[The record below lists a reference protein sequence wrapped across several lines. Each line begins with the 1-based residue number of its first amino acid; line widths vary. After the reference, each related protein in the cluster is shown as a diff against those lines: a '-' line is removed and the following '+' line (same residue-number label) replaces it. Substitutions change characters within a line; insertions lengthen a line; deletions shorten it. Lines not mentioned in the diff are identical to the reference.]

1 MPPSSNRCFHAQVA
15 ELLAHSA
22 RRGRPAQA
30 YEEHI
35 RNVTAG
41 ALHRA
46 RAMLRH
52 YKPVSPRKPTL
63 RELLEIVGDASSFHD
78 FGKLDPGFQE
88 TLRHNRR
95 SPNHIRHED
104 AGVVKL
110 AEHGAMEAAGLVS
123 AHHRG
128 LVRYEFARERPRLA
142 QAPTRNLSLTPFRID
157 DTATQE
163 ATRTRMAD
171 YLRDHESLLGSKR
184 SNDDDG
190 LSRCG
195 GLARRLLLSCLV
207 DSDHSD
213 TARHYGNELDRERI
227 APRWTERL
235 VALDKHVAELR
246 KRSSG
251 PKTTAT
257 KLRQEI
263 RDELYKKCRDAE
275 TIHRLR
281 SCDAVVGSGKTTAVM
296 AHLLKVAA
304 DRKLRHIIVVLP
316 YTNIIRQSVEAYRKA
331 LCLEGEDPALVVAE
345 HHHQAEFKDM
355 DLRHL
360 TALWRAPIIVTTA
373 VQFFETL
380 AARHTGKLR
389 KLHELPGSAVFL
401 DEAHAALPAELWPQC
416 WNWLMEWMSDWNGH
430 LVLGSGSLAE
440 FWRMSEFRSIMEG
453 SVDREPRHTEPD
465 VRPLSDSLREKTAS
479 AEHLRIRFETRSEAL
494 SGDELVKWVEE
505 SSGPRLVIVNTV
517 QSAAVL
523 AKLMED
529 SGRQDVLHLS
539 TALAPVHRAIVIER
553 IKALLRYRSDWTLVA
568 TSMVEAGLDFSFATG
583 FRQRSSTASLIQTS
597 GRVNRGAERGDGS
610 VVWDFEFADTST
622 FPDNRS
628 LEASKRALGELFAAG
643 LVAPEAPA
651 DLGRICFDAMKME
664 FKTGTQI
671 KALEPV
677 QAEKDF
683 DYPKVAELCRVIQSD
698 TRTVLI
704 DRELAAKVRL
714 GIPVPSSEIVRHS
727 VQVYPHKI
735 VNLGF
740 EPVISGN
747 EELFVLPESWA
758 YDPECYGYMAEWL
771 VLQDARIA
779 GGYFI

>member
-1 MPPSSNRCFHAQVA
+1 MV
-15 ELLAHSA
+15 EMLAHSA

-52 YKPVSPRKPTL
+52 YVPAGQGKPTL
-63 RELLEIVGDASSFHD
+63 RELLTIIGDASSFHD

-88 TLRHNRR
+88 TLRYNRYSR
-95 SPNHIRHED
+95 NHIRHED
-104 AGVVKL
+104 AGAVKL
-110 AEHGAMEAAGLVS
+110 AMHGAMEAAGLIS
-123 AHHRG
+123 AHHQG
-128 LVRYEFARERPRLA
+128 LVRYEFERERPRLGQTPA
-142 QAPTRNLSLTPFRID
+142 QKLSLTPFRID
-157 DTATQE
+157 DDATQD
-163 ATRTRMAD
+163 ATRLRMPD
-171 YLRDHESLLGSKR
+171 YVRNHESLLGSKR
-184 SNDDDG
+184 SKDGDG

-207 DSDHSD
+207 DADHSD
-213 TARHYGNELDRERI
+213 TARHYGNELDQERI
-227 APRWTERL
+227 APRWAERL
-235 VALDKHVAELR
+235 TVLDKHVAELR

-251 PKTTAT
+251 PNTTAT

-263 RDELYKKCRDAE
+263 RDELYEKCRDAE

-296 AHLLKVAA
+296 AHLLRVAA

-316 YTNIIRQSVEAYRKA
+316 YTNIIRQSVEVYRKA
-331 LCLEGEDPALVVAE
+331 LCLEGEDPAQVVAE

-355 DLRHL
+355 DLRQL

-416 WNWLMEWMSDWNGH
+416 WNWLMEWTSDWNGH

-440 FWRMSEFRSIMEG
+440 FWRMSEFRSITEG
-453 SVDREPRHTEPD
+453 SVDKEPRRPEPD
-465 VRPLSDSLREKTAS
+465 IRALSDSLREKTAS
-479 AEHLRIRFETRSEAL
+479 AEHLRIRFKTRSEAL
-494 SGDELVKWVEE
+494 SGDELVQWVEE
-505 SSGPRLVIVNTV
+505 SPGPRLVIVNTV

-523 AKLMED
+523 AKHMKG

-583 FRQRSSTASLIQTS
+583 FRQRCSAASLIQTG
-597 GRVNRGAERGDGS
+597 GRINRGAERGDGCI
-610 VVWDFEFADTST
+610 VWDFEFSDTST
-622 FPDNRS
+622 FPDNRA
-628 LEASKRALGELFAAG
+628 LEISKRALGELFAAG
-643 LVAPEAPA
+643 MIAAETPT
-651 DLGRICFDAMKME
+651 DLAHICLNAMKME

-677 QAEKDF
+677 MSEKDMN
-683 DYPKVAELCRVIQSD
+683 YPRVAELCRVIQSD
-698 TRTVLI
+698 TRTVLV
-704 DRELAAKVRL
+704 DRDLAAKVRL
-714 GIPVPSSEIVRHS
+714 GIPVPPSEIVRYS

-735 VNLGF
+735 ANLGF

-758 YDPECYGYMAEWL
+758 YDPGCYGYMAEWL
-771 VLQDARIA
+771 ALQDARIA

>member
-1 MPPSSNRCFHAQVA
+1 
-15 ELLAHSA
+15 
-22 RRGRPAQA
+22 
-30 YEEHI
+30 
-35 RNVTAG
+35 
-41 ALHRA
+41 
-46 RAMLRH
+46 MLRH
-52 YKPVSPRKPTL
+52 YVPAGQGKPTL
-63 RELLEIVGDASSFHD
+63 RELLTIIGDASSFHD

-88 TLRHNRR
+88 TLRYNRYSR
-95 SPNHIRHED
+95 NHIRHED
-104 AGVVKL
+104 AGAVKL
-110 AEHGAMEAAGLVS
+110 AMHGAMEAAGLIS
-123 AHHRG
+123 AHHQG
-128 LVRYEFARERPRLA
+128 LVRYEFERERPRLGQTPA
-142 QAPTRNLSLTPFRID
+142 QKLSLTPFRID
-157 DTATQE
+157 DDATQD
-163 ATRTRMAD
+163 ATRLRMPD
-171 YLRDHESLLGSKR
+171 YVRNHESLLGSKR
-184 SNDDDG
+184 SKDGDG

-207 DSDHSD
+207 DADHSD
-213 TARHYGNELDRERI
+213 TARHYGNELDQERI
-227 APRWTERL
+227 APRWAERL
-235 VALDKHVAELR
+235 TVLDKHVAELR

-251 PKTTAT
+251 PNTTAT

-263 RDELYKKCRDAE
+263 RDELYEKCRDAE

-296 AHLLKVAA
+296 AHLLRVAA

-316 YTNIIRQSVEAYRKA
+316 YTNIIRQSVEVYRKA
-331 LCLEGEDPALVVAE
+331 LCLEGEDPAQVVAE

-355 DLRHL
+355 DLRQL

-416 WNWLMEWMSDWNGH
+416 WNWLMEWTSDWNGH

-440 FWRMSEFRSIMEG
+440 FWRMSEFRSITEG
-453 SVDREPRHTEPD
+453 SVDKEPRRPEPD
-465 VRPLSDSLREKTAS
+465 IRALSDSLREKTAS
-479 AEHLRIRFETRSEAL
+479 AEHLRIRFKTRSEAL
-494 SGDELVKWVEE
+494 SGDELVQWVEE
-505 SSGPRLVIVNTV
+505 SPGPRLVIVNTV

-523 AKLMED
+523 AKHMKG

-583 FRQRSSTASLIQTS
+583 FRQRCSAASLIQTG
-597 GRVNRGAERGDGS
+597 GRINRGAERGDGCI
-610 VVWDFEFADTST
+610 VWDFEFSDTST
-622 FPDNRS
+622 FPDNRA
-628 LEASKRALGELFAAG
+628 LEISKRALGELFAAG
-643 LVAPEAPA
+643 MIAAETPT
-651 DLGRICFDAMKME
+651 DLAHICLNAMKME

-677 QAEKDF
+677 MSEKDMN
-683 DYPKVAELCRVIQSD
+683 YPRVAELCRVIQSD
-698 TRTVLI
+698 TRTVLV
-704 DRELAAKVRL
+704 DRDLAAKVRL
-714 GIPVPSSEIVRHS
+714 GIPVPPSEIVRYS

-735 VNLGF
+735 ANLGF

-758 YDPECYGYMAEWL
+758 YDPGCYGYMAEWL
-771 VLQDARIA
+771 ALQDARIA

>member
-1 MPPSSNRCFHAQVA
+1 MA

-22 RRGRPAQA
+22 RRGRPAQV

-35 RNVTAG
+35 RNVTKG
-41 ALHRA
+41 ALHRV
-46 RAMLRH
+46 RIMLRH
-52 YKPVSPRKPTL
+52 YAPVAQRKPTL
-63 RELLEIVGDASSFHD
+63 RELLEIIGDASSFHD

-88 TLRHNRR
+88 TLRHNHYSR
-95 SPNHIRHED
+95 NHIRHED

-110 AEHGAMEAAGLVS
+110 AQHGAMEAAGLVS
-123 AHHRG
+123 AHHQG
-128 LVRYEFARERPRLA
+128 LVRYEFERERPRLG
-142 QAPTRNLSLTPFRID
+142 QTPTRKLSLTPFRID
-157 DTATQE
+157 DAATQE
-163 ATRTRMAD
+163 ATRLRMPD
-171 YLRDHESLLGSKR
+171 YVHDHESLLGSKQ
-184 SNDDDG
+184 SKDDDG

-213 TARHYGNELDRERI
+213 TARHYGNESDHERI
-227 APRWTERL
+227 APRWADRL
-235 VALDKHVAELR
+235 ASLDKHVAELR
-246 KRSSG
+246 KKNSG
-251 PKTTAT
+251 TKTDAT

-263 RDELYKKCRDAE
+263 RDELYEKCRDAE
-275 TIHRLR
+275 TAHRLR

-304 DRKLRHIIVVLP
+304 ERKLRHIIVVLP
-316 YTNIIRQSVEAYRKA
+316 YTNIIRQSVEVYRKA
-331 LCLEGEDPALVVAE
+331 LCLDGEDPALVVAE

-416 WNWLMEWMSDWNGH
+416 WNWLMEWTNDWNGH

-440 FWRMSEFRSIMEG
+440 FWRMPEFRSITEG
-453 SVDREPRHTEPD
+453 SVEREPHNPEPD
-465 VRPLSDSLREKTAS
+465 VRPLSDSLREKSAS
-479 AEHLRIRFETRSEAL
+479 AEHQRIKFKTRSEAL
-494 SGDELVKWVEE
+494 SGEKLIELVEE
-505 SSGPRLVIVNTV
+505 SPGPRLVIVNTV

-523 AKLMED
+523 AKHMKD
-529 SGRQDVLHLS
+529 SGKQDVLHLS
-539 TALAPVHRAIVIER
+539 TALAPVHRAIVIDR

-583 FRQRSSTASLIQTS
+583 FRQRCSAASLIQIG
-597 GRVNRGAERGDGS
+597 GRINRGAERGDGC
-610 VVWDFEFADTST
+610 VAWDFDFADTGT
-622 FPDNRS
+622 FPDNRA
-628 LEASKRALGELFAAG
+628 LELSKRALGVLFDKGTITA
-643 LVAPEAPA
+643 EAPA
-651 DLGRICFDAMKME
+651 DLGRICLSAMKME

-677 QAEKDF
+677 RAEKEF

-698 TRTVLI
+698 TRTVLV
-704 DRELAAKVRL
+704 DRELAAKVRM
-714 GIPVPSSEIVRHS
+714 GIPVPSSEIVRYS

-735 VNLGF
+735 ANLGF

-747 EELFVLPESWA
+747 EELYVLPESWT

-771 VLQDARIA
+771 AMQEGRIA

>member
-1 MPPSSNRCFHAQVA
+1 MA

-22 RRGRPAQA
+22 RRGRPAQT

-41 ALHRA
+41 ALHRV
-46 RAMLRH
+46 RKMLR
-52 YKPVSPRKPTL
+52 YYTQMDQRKPAL
-63 RELLEIVGDASSFHD
+63 RELLAIIGDASSFHD

-88 TLRHNRR
+88 TLQNNRKGR
-95 SPNHIRHED
+95 NHIRHED

-110 AEHGAMEAAGLVS
+110 AQHGAMEAAGLVS
-123 AHHRG
+123 AHHQG
-128 LVRYEFARERPRLA
+128 LVRYEFERERPRLA
-142 QAPTRNLSLTPFRID
+142 QAPTQKLSLTPFRID
-157 DTATQE
+157 DTATQD
-163 ATRTRMAD
+163 ATHIRMAD
-171 YLRDHESLLGSKR
+171 YVHNHESLLGNKR
-184 SNDDDG
+184 SNDGDG

-213 TARHYGNELDRERI
+213 TARHYGNESDHERI
-227 APRWTERL
+227 APRWEERL
-235 VALDKHVAELR
+235 ASLDKHVAELR
-246 KRSSG
+246 KKNSG
-251 PKTTAT
+251 IKTDAT

-263 RDELYKKCRDAE
+263 RDELYEKCRDAE
-275 TIHRLR
+275 TAHRLR

-304 DRKLRHIIVVLP
+304 ERKLRHIIVVLP
-316 YTNIIRQSVEAYRKA
+316 YTNIIRQSVEVYRKA
-331 LCLEGEDPALVVAE
+331 LCLDGEDPAQVVAE

-389 KLHELPGSAVFL
+389 KLHEISGSAVFL

-416 WNWLMEWMSDWNGH
+416 WNWLMEWTNDWSGH

-440 FWRMSEFRSIMEG
+440 FWRMPEFRSIMEG
-453 SVDREPRHTEPD
+453 NVDREPRKPEPD
-465 VRPLSDSLREKTAS
+465 VHPLSDSLREKSAS
-479 AEHLRIRFETRSEAL
+479 AEHQRIRFKTHSEAL
-494 SGDELVKWVEE
+494 SGDELIKLVGD
-505 SSGPRLVIVNTV
+505 SPGPRLVIVNTV

-523 AKLMED
+523 AKLMKD
-529 SGRQDVLHLS
+529 NDRQEVLHLS
-539 TALAPVHRAIVIER
+539 TALAPVHRAVVIER

-583 FRQRSSTASLIQTS
+583 FRQRCSAASLIQTG
-597 GRVNRGAERGDGS
+597 GRINRGAERGGDC
-610 VVWDFEFADTST
+610 VAWDFDFADTST
-622 FPDNRS
+622 FPDNRA
-628 LEASKRALGELFAAG
+628 LELSKRALGELFAAG
-643 LVAPEAPA
+643 MITAEVPA
-651 DLGRICFDAMKME
+651 DLGRICLNAMKME

-677 QAEKDF
+677 RAEKEF

-698 TRTVLI
+698 TRTVLV
-704 DRELAAKVRL
+704 DRELAAKVRM
-714 GIPVPSSEIVRHS
+714 GIPIPSSEIVRYS

-735 VNLGF
+735 ANLGF
-740 EPVISGN
+740 EPVISGS
-747 EELFVLPESWA
+747 EELYVLPESWT

-771 VLQDARIA
+771 AMQEVRIP

>member
-1 MPPSSNRCFHAQVA
+1 MAD
-15 ELLAHSA
+15 LLAHSA

-35 RNVTAG
+35 RNVTTG

-52 YKPVSPRKPTL
+52 YAPVGHRRPTL
-63 RELLEIVGDASSFHD
+63 PELLAIIGDASSFHD

-88 TLRHNRR
+88 TLRNNRY

-110 AEHGAMEAAGLVS
+110 AQHGAMEAAGLVS
-123 AHHRG
+123 AHHQG
-128 LVRYEFARERPRLA
+128 LVRYEFERERPRLG
-142 QAPTRNLSLTPFRID
+142 QTPTRKLSLTPFRID
-157 DTATQE
+157 IAATKE
-163 ATRTRMAD
+163 ATRLRMPD
-171 YLRDHESLLGSKR
+171 YVRDHESLLGSKR
-184 SNDDDG
+184 SKDGDG
-190 LSRCG
+190 LSRCD

-213 TARHYGNELDRERI
+213 TARHYGNEMDRERV
-227 APRWTERL
+227 APRWADRL
-235 VALDKHVAELR
+235 AVLDKYVAELR

-251 PKTTAT
+251 PNTTAT

-263 RDELYKKCRDAE
+263 RDELYKRCRDAE
-275 TIHRLR
+275 TVHRLR

-296 AHLLKVAA
+296 AHLLRVAA
-304 DRKLRHIIVVLP
+304 NRKLRHIIVVLP
-316 YTNIIRQSVEAYRKA
+316 YTNIIRQSVEVYRKA
-331 LCLEGEDPALVVAE
+331 LCLEGEDPAQVVAE
-345 HHHQAEFKDM
+345 HHHQAEFKNM

-416 WNWLMEWMSDWNGH
+416 WNWLMEWTSDWNGH

-440 FWRMSEFRSIMEG
+440 FWRMPEFRSITEG
-453 SVDREPRHTEPD
+453 SVDEEPRHSEPD
-465 VRPLSDSLREKTAS
+465 VHPLSDSLREKTAS
-479 AEHLRIRFETRSEAL
+479 AEHLRIRFKTQSEAL
-494 SGDELVKWVEE
+494 SSDELIQRVEE
-505 SSGPRLVIVNTV
+505 SPGPRLVIVNTV

-523 AKLMED
+523 AKLMKD

-583 FRQRSSTASLIQTS
+583 FRQRCSAASLIQTS
-597 GRVNRGAERGDGS
+597 GRVNRGAERGDS
-610 VVWDFEFADTST
+610 CVIWDFEFSDTST
-622 FPDNRS
+622 FPDNRA
-628 LEASKRALGELFAAG
+628 LEVSKKALGELFAAG
-643 LVAPEAPA
+643 LIAPEMPA
-651 DLGRICFDAMKME
+651 DLARICLNAMKME

-677 QAEKDF
+677 LSERDM

-698 TRTVLI
+698 TRTVLV
-704 DRELAAKVRL
+704 DRTLAKKVRL
-714 GIPVPSSEIVRHS
+714 GIPISPLDLIRHS
-727 VQVYPHKI
+727 VQIYPHKI
-735 VNLGF
+735 LNLGF
-740 EPVISGN
+740 EAVTPDN
-747 EELFVLPESWA
+747 DELYVLPEWWA
-758 YDPECYGYMAEWL
+758 YDPECYGYMAGWFDL
-771 VLQDARIA
+771 HQAQIA
-779 GGYFI
+779 GGFFI

>member
-1 MPPSSNRCFHAQVA
+1 MA

-22 RRGRPAQA
+22 RRGRPAQT

-46 RAMLRH
+46 RKMLR
-52 YKPVSPRKPTL
+52 YYTQVDQRKPAL
-63 RELLEIVGDASSFHD
+63 RELLAIIGDASSFHD

-88 TLRHNRR
+88 TLQNNRKGR
-95 SPNHIRHED
+95 NHIRHED
-104 AGVVKL
+104 AGAVKL
-110 AEHGAMEAAGLVS
+110 AQHGAMEAAGLVS
-123 AHHRG
+123 SHHQG
-128 LVRYEFARERPRLA
+128 LVRYEFERERPRLS
-142 QAPTRNLSLTPFRID
+142 QPPTQKLSLTPFRID
-157 DTATQE
+157 DTTTQD
-163 ATRTRMAD
+163 ATRIRMAD
-171 YLRDHESLLGSKR
+171 YVRNHESLLGSKQGK
-184 SNDDDG
+184 DGDG
-190 LSRCG
+190 LSHCG
-195 GLARRLLLSCLV
+195 GFARRLLLSCLV

-213 TARHYGNELDRERI
+213 TARHYGNESDHERV
-227 APRWTERL
+227 APRWVERL
-235 VALDKHVAELR
+235 ASLDKHVAELR
-246 KRSSG
+246 KKNSG
-251 PKTTAT
+251 IKTDAT
-257 KLRQEI
+257 ILRQEI
-263 RDELYKKCRDAE
+263 RDELYEKCRDAE
-275 TIHRLR
+275 TAHRLR

-296 AHLLKVAA
+296 AHLLKVTAE
-304 DRKLRHIIVVLP
+304 RKLRHIIVVLP
-316 YTNIIRQSVEAYRKA
+316 YTNIIRQSVEIYRKA
-331 LCLEGEDPALVVAE
+331 LCLDGEDPAQVVAE

-401 DEAHAALPAELWPQC
+401 DEAHATLPAELWPQC
-416 WNWLMEWMSDWNGH
+416 WNWLMEWTNDWNGH

-440 FWRMSEFRSIMEG
+440 FWRMSEFRSITEG
-453 SVDREPRHTEPD
+453 NVDRAPRNPEPD
-465 VRPLSDSLREKTAS
+465 VRPLSDSLREKSAS
-479 AEHLRIRFETRSEAL
+479 AEHQRIKFQAHSDAL
-494 SGDELVKWVEE
+494 SGQELIELVEK
-505 SSGPRLVIVNTV
+505 SPGPRLVIVNTV

-523 AKLMED
+523 ANLMKG
-529 SGRQDVLHLS
+529 SGKQDVLHLS

-583 FRQRSSTASLIQTS
+583 FRQRCSAASLIQTG
-597 GRVNRGAERGDGS
+597 GRINRGAERGDDC
-610 VVWDFEFADTST
+610 VAWDFEFADTGT
-622 FPDNRS
+622 FPDNRA
-628 LEASKRALGELFAAG
+628 LELSKRALGELFATGMITA
-643 LVAPEAPA
+643 EAPA
-651 DLGRICFDAMKME
+651 DLGRICLTAMKME

-671 KALEPV
+671 RALAPI

-698 TRTVLI
+698 ARTVLV
-704 DRELAAKVRL
+704 DREIAKKVRM

-735 VNLGF
+735 ANLGF

-747 EELFVLPESWA
+747 EELYVLPESWT

-771 VLQDARIA
+771 AMQEVRIA

>member
-1 MPPSSNRCFHAQVA
+1 MA

-35 RNVTAG
+35 RKVTSG
-41 ALHRA
+41 ALHRV
-46 RAMLRH
+46 RVVLRH
-52 YKPVSPRKPTL
+52 YAPVDQRKPTL
-63 RELLEIVGDASSFHD
+63 RKLLEIIGDASSFHD

-88 TLRHNRR
+88 TLRYNRY

-110 AEHGAMEAAGLVS
+110 AQHGAMEAAGLVS
-123 AHHRG
+123 AHHQG
-128 LVRYEFARERPRLA
+128 LVRYEFERERPRLG
-142 QAPTRNLSLTPFRID
+142 QIPTRRLSLTPFRID
-157 DTATQE
+157 VAATQE
-163 ATRTRMAD
+163 ATRLRMPD
-171 YLRDHESLLGSKR
+171 YVRDHESLLGSKQ
-184 SNDDDG
+184 SKDDDG
-190 LSRCG
+190 LSNCG
-195 GLARRLLLSCLV
+195 GLARRFLLSCLV

-213 TARHYGNELDRERI
+213 TARHYGNEPVQERV
-227 APRWTERL
+227 APRWEERL
-235 VALDKHVAELR
+235 VVLDKHVAELR
-246 KRSSG
+246 KRRSG
-251 PKTTAT
+251 PNTTAT

-263 RDELYKKCRDAE
+263 RDELYQTCRNAE
-275 TIHRLR
+275 TTHRLR

-296 AHLLKVAA
+296 AHLLRVAA

-416 WNWLMEWMSDWNGH
+416 WNWLMEWTSDWNGH

-440 FWRMSEFRSIMEG
+440 FWRMSEFRSITEG

-465 VRPLSDSLREKTAS
+465 VRSLSDSLREKTAS

-505 SSGPRLVIVNTV
+505 SRGPRLVIVNTV

-523 AKLMED
+523 AKLMKD

-583 FRQRSSTASLIQTS
+583 FRQRCSAASLIQTG
-597 GRVNRGAERGDGS
+597 GRINRGAERGDRC

-622 FPDNRS
+622 FPDNRT
-628 LEASKRALGELFAAG
+628 LELAKRALGELFAAR
-643 LVAPEAPA
+643 LIAPEAPA
-651 DLGRICFDAMKME
+651 DLARICFDAMKME
-664 FKTGTQI
+664 FRTGTQI

-683 DYPKVAELCRVIQSD
+683 NYPKVAELCRVIQSD
-698 TRTVLI
+698 ARTVLVER
-704 DRELAAKVRL
+704 DLAAKVRL
-714 GIPVPSSEIVRHS
+714 GIPVPSSEIIRNS

-735 VNLGF
+735 ANLGF

-771 VLQDARIA
+771 AMQDFRIA

>member
-1 MPPSSNRCFHAQVA
+1 MA

-30 YEEHI
+30 YKEHI
-35 RNVTAG
+35 RNVTMG

-52 YKPVSPRKPTL
+52 YQPADPRKPML
-63 RELLEIVGDASSFHD
+63 RELLEIIGDASSFHD

-88 TLRHNRR
+88 TLRHNRY

-110 AEHGAMEAAGLVS
+110 AQHGAMEAAGLVS
-123 AHHRG
+123 AHHQG
-128 LVRYEFARERPRLA
+128 LVRYEFERERPRLG
-142 QAPTRNLSLTPFRID
+142 QTLTRKLNLTTFRID
-157 DTATQE
+157 HAATQG
-163 ATRTRMAD
+163 ATRARMPD
-171 YLRDHESLLGSKR
+171 YVRDHESLLGNKR
-184 SNDDDG
+184 SKDGDG
-190 LSRCG
+190 LGHCG
-195 GLARRLLLSCLV
+195 GFARRLLLSCLV

-213 TARHYGNELDRERI
+213 TARHYGNELDRERV
-227 APRWTERL
+227 APRWPERL
-235 VALDKHVAELR
+235 QALDKHVAELR

-251 PKTTAT
+251 PNTTAT

-263 RDELYKKCRDAE
+263 RDELYEKCRDAE
-275 TIHRLR
+275 TAHRLR

-296 AHLLKVAA
+296 AHLLRAA
-304 DRKLRHIIVVLP
+304 IDRKLRHIIVVLP
-316 YTNIIRQSVEAYRKA
+316 YTNIIRQSVGVYREA
-331 LCLEGEDPALVVAE
+331 LCLEGEDPTKVVAE

-360 TALWRAPIIVTTA
+360 TALWRAPIVVTTA

-401 DEAHAALPAELWPQC
+401 DEAHAALPAQLWPQC
-416 WNWLMEWMSDWNGH
+416 WNWLMEWTSDWNGH

-440 FWRMSEFRSIMEG
+440 FWRMPEFRSITEG
-453 SVDREPRHTEPD
+453 YVDRDPRQPEPD
-465 VRPLSDSLREKTAS
+465 VRPLSDSLREKAAS
-479 AEHLRIRFETRSEAL
+479 AEHLRIRFETRPEAL
-494 SGDELVKWVEE
+494 ASDELIKWVEE
-505 SSGPRLVIVNTV
+505 SPGPRLVIVNTV

-523 AKLMED
+523 AKLMKD
-529 SGRQDVLHLS
+529 SGRDVLHLS

-553 IKALLRYRSDWTLVA
+553 IKMLLRYRSDWTLVA

-583 FRQRSSTASLIQTS
+583 FRQRCSAASLIQTG
-597 GRVNRGAERGDGS
+597 GRVNRGAERGEGC

-622 FPDNRS
+622 FPDNRV
-628 LEASKRALGELFAAG
+628 LEFSKRALGELFTAG
-643 LVAPEAPA
+643 LIAPETPA
-651 DLGRICFDAMKME
+651 DLARICFSAMKME
-664 FKTGTQI
+664 FKVGTQM

-677 QAEKDF
+677 QSETEM

-698 TRTVLI
+698 TRTVLV
-704 DRELAAKVRL
+704 DRDLAAKVRS
-714 GIPVPSSEIVRHS
+714 GIPVPASEIVRHS
-727 VQVYPHKI
+727 VQVYPQKI
-735 VNLGF
+735 ANLGF
-740 EPVISGN
+740 EPVVPGN
-747 EELFVLPESWA
+747 EELFVLPESWV

-771 VLQDARIA
+771 AMQDARIA

>member
-1 MPPSSNRCFHAQVA
+1 MA

-22 RRGRPAQA
+22 RHGYPAQT

-35 RNVTAG
+35 RNVTTG

-46 RAMLRH
+46 RKMLR
-52 YKPVSPRKPTL
+52 YYTQVDQRKPAL
-63 RELLEIVGDASSFHD
+63 RELLAIIGDASSFHD

-88 TLRHNRR
+88 TLQNNRKGR
-95 SPNHIRHED
+95 NHIRHED
-104 AGVVKL
+104 AGAVKL
-110 AEHGAMEAAGLVS
+110 AQHGAMEAAGLVS
-123 AHHRG
+123 SHHQG
-128 LVRYEFARERPRLA
+128 LVRYEFERERPRLS
-142 QAPTRNLSLTPFRID
+142 QPPTQKLSLTPFRID
-157 DTATQE
+157 DTATQD
-163 ATRTRMAD
+163 ATRIRMAD
-171 YLRDHESLLGSKR
+171 YVRNHEFLLGSRR

-195 GLARRLLLSCLV
+195 GLARRFLLSCLV

-213 TARHYGNELDRERI
+213 TARHYGNESDHERI
-227 APRWTERL
+227 APRWAERL
-235 VALDKHVAELR
+235 ASLDKYVAELR
-246 KRSSG
+246 KKNSG
-251 PKTTAT
+251 TKTDAT

-263 RDELYKKCRDAE
+263 RDELYEKCRDAE
-275 TIHRLR
+275 TTHRLR

-296 AHLLKVAA
+296 VHLLKVAA
-304 DRKLRHIIVVLP
+304 ERKLRHIIVVLP
-316 YTNIIRQSVEAYRKA
+316 YTNIIRQSVEVYRKA
-331 LCLEGEDPALVVAE
+331 LCLDGEDPALVVAE

-389 KLHELPGSAVFL
+389 KFHELPGSAVFL

-416 WNWLMEWMSDWNGH
+416 WNWLMEWASDWNGH

-440 FWRMSEFRSIMEG
+440 FWRMPEFRSITEG
-453 SVDREPRHTEPD
+453 NVDKAPRKPEPD
-465 VRPLSDSLREKTAS
+465 VRPLSDSLREKSAS
-479 AEHLRIRFETRSEAL
+479 AEHQRIKFKTRSEAL
-494 SGDELVKWVEE
+494 SGKDLIELVEK
-505 SSGPRLVIVNTV
+505 SPGPRLVIVNTV

-523 AKLMED
+523 AHLMK
-529 SGRQDVLHLS
+529 GNGKQDVLHLS
-539 TALAPVHRAIVIER
+539 TALAPVHRAIVIDR

-583 FRQRSSTASLIQTS
+583 FRQRCSAASLIQTG
-597 GRVNRGAERGDGS
+597 GRINRGAERGDDC
-610 VVWDFEFADTST
+610 VAWDFDFADTST
-622 FPDNRS
+622 FPDNRA
-628 LEASKRALGELFAAG
+628 LELSKRALGELFAAG
-643 LVAPEAPA
+643 MITAEIPA
-651 DLGRICFDAMKME
+651 DLGRICLSAMKME

-677 QAEKDF
+677 RAERDY

-698 TRTVLI
+698 TRTVLV
-704 DRELAAKVRL
+704 DRELAKKVRI
-714 GIPVPSSEIVRHS
+714 GIPVPSTEIIRHS

-735 VNLGF
+735 ANLGF
-740 EPVISGN
+740 EPVIPGN
-747 EELFVLPESWA
+747 EELYMLPESWT

-771 VLQDARIA
+771 AMQEVKIP

>member
-1 MPPSSNRCFHAQVA
+1 MA

-22 RRGRPAQA
+22 RRGRPAQP

-35 RNVTAG
+35 RNVTTG
-41 ALHRA
+41 ALHRV

-52 YKPVSPRKPTL
+52 YAPVDQRKPTL
-63 RELLEIVGDASSFHD
+63 RELLAIIGDASSFHD

-88 TLRHNRR
+88 TLRHNRYSR
-95 SPNHIRHED
+95 NHIRHED

-123 AHHRG
+123 AHHQG
-128 LVRYEFARERPRLA
+128 LVRYEFERERPRLG
-142 QAPTRNLSLTPFRID
+142 QAPTRKLSLTPFRID
-157 DTATQE
+157 VAATEE
-163 ATRTRMAD
+163 ATRLRMPD
-171 YLRDHESLLGSKR
+171 YVRDHESLLGSKR
-184 SNDDDG
+184 SEGSDG
-190 LSRCG
+190 LSHCG

-207 DSDHSD
+207 DADHSD
-213 TARHYGNELDRERI
+213 TARHYGNELVQERI
-227 APRWTERL
+227 APRWAERL
-235 VALDKHVAELR
+235 AVLDKHVAELR

-251 PKTTAT
+251 PSTTAT

-263 RDELYKKCRDAE
+263 RDELYEKCRDAE

-296 AHLLKVAA
+296 AHLLRVAA

-316 YTNIIRQSVEAYRKA
+316 YTNIIRQSVEVYRKA
-331 LCLEGEDPALVVAE
+331 LCLEGEDPAQVVAE

-355 DLRHL
+355 DLRQL
-360 TALWRAPIIVTTA
+360 TVLWRAPIIVTTA

-416 WNWLMEWMSDWNGH
+416 WNWLMEWTSDWNGH

-440 FWRMSEFRSIMEG
+440 FWRMTEFRSITEG
-453 SVDREPRHTEPD
+453 SVDQEPRRPEPD
-465 VRPLSDSLREKTAS
+465 IHPLSDSLREKTAS
-479 AEHLRIRFETRSEAL
+479 AEHLRIRFKTRSEAL
-494 SGDELVKWVEE
+494 SGDELIKCVEE
-505 SSGPRLVIVNTV
+505 SPGPRLVIVNTV

-523 AKLMED
+523 TKLMK
-529 SGRQDVLHLS
+529 SSSRQDVLHLS

-583 FRQRSSTASLIQTS
+583 FRQRCSAASLIQTG
-597 GRVNRGAERGDGS
+597 GRINRGAERGDGCT
-610 VVWDFEFADTST
+610 VWDFEFSDTST
-622 FPDNRS
+622 FPDNRA
-628 LEASKRALGELFAAG
+628 LEVSKRALGELFAAG
-643 LVAPEAPA
+643 MIAAETPA
-651 DLGRICFDAMKME
+651 DLALICLNAMKME
-664 FKTGTQI
+664 FKTGTQT
-671 KALEPV
+671 KALESV
-677 QAEKDF
+677 LSEKDM

-698 TRTVLI
+698 ARTVLV
-704 DRELAAKVRL
+704 DRDITAKVRL

-727 VQVYPHKI
+727 VQIYPHKI
-735 VNLGF
+735 ANLGF

-747 EELFVLPESWA
+747 EELFVLPEGWT

-771 VLQDARIA
+771 ALQDARIP
-779 GGYFI
+779 GGFFI